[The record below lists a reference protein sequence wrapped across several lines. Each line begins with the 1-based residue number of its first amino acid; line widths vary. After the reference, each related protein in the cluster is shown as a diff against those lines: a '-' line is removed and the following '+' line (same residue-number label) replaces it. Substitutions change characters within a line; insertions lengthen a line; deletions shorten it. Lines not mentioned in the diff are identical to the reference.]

1 MIPVLITSIL
11 TVCYF
16 LSIALVYKAIVS
28 GKSDLTIFYLIFF
41 PIALPFFGAGLIHMI
56 SKSQILVDTVVVK
69 KQQLVAKL
77 KI

>member
-28 GKSDLTIFYLIFF
+28 GRSDLTIFYLIFSYHYDIINYVF
-41 PIALPFFGAGLIHMI
+41 RLN
-56 SKSQILVDTVVVK
+56 ILV
-69 KQQLVAKL
+69 LRRCA
-77 KI
+77 